1 MQTEQM
7 PILTLTTDFG
17 TKDHS
22 VAAVK
27 GAIYTELGKA
37 SIVDISHEIPPFHI
51 TEAAYILKNAYHN
64 FPKGS
69 IHIIGIDSELTPEN
83 KHLALYLDGH
93 YFICANNGIMSLI
106 AKEIQPEKIVEIN
119 IHNSIETN
127 FTVLDVFVRVA
138 AHIFRG
144 GTLEVIGKPIQKI
157 KQLKNIEPVVM
168 EQKNQLIGHV
178 LYIDNFGNVVTNV
191 TKKFLQQV
199 AKGRTIEIKARGISF
214 NRVYESY
221 SDAINFNEPKEKRVE
236 DGKKI
241 ALFNASGYLELA
253 IYRSNLTTVG
263 GASSLFGLKLMSTI
277 NINFI

>member
-1 MQTEQM
+1 M
-7 PILTLTTDFG
+7 PIITLTTDFG
-17 TKDHS
+17 IKDHS

-27 GAIYTELGKA
+27 GAIYTELT
-37 SIVDISHEIPPFHI
+37 SVNIVDISHEVPPFHS
-51 TEAAYILKNAYHN
+51 TEAAYIIKNAYHN

-69 IHIIGIDSELTPEN
+69 IHIVGIDSELTPEN
-83 KHLALYLDGH
+83 KHLAIFLDGH
-93 YFICANNGIMSLI
+93 YFICADNGIMSLI
-106 AKEIQPEKIVEIN
+106 AKEIKPEKIVEIN
-119 IHNSIETN
+119 IHDAVQTN

-144 GTLEVIGKPIQKI
+144 GTLEVIGKPIGQI
-157 KQLKNIEPVVM
+157 KQIKNIEPVVLA
-168 EQKNQLIGHV
+168 QKNQLIGHV

-191 TKKFLQQV
+191 TKKELLQM
-199 AKGRTIEIKARGISF
+199 AKGRKVKIKARGIEF
-214 NRVYESY
+214 EKVYNSY
-221 SDAINFNEPKEKRVE
+221 SDAINFNEPKDKRVE

-277 NINFI
+277 NINFE